1 MRTFKPWRIVH
12 VSLREPLPDLPLD
25 ASSDGVFVV
34 FWDERVP
41 LGQLLIRAPLLPI
54 PSPQLAAVASRIVA
68 PSVAFRTVKDGF
80 APQLPVPERRQPPVE
95 HPVLSQLLALDA
107 PLTALRARAREH
119 VAMTRRR
126 CRSSSARAI
135 GRTLSRQC
143 LSALATLSPAPAEII
158 VVDNDPRSGQTR
170 RVTDQHQGIRYV
182 PEERPGLSAARNAG
196 VLAAT
201 ADIIAFTDDDVIV
214 DAGWVGAIDEAFADP
229 GVTAVTGLVLP
240 AELETAAQY
249 AFQTDVF
256 GWGWEYRALDFD
268 RTFFEATKDVGVPV
282 WRLGA
287 GANMAFRRDAFD
299 RVGLFDERLGA
310 GASGCSEDSELWYRL
325 LAEGHRCRYWPS
337 AVVLHHHRADWE
349 GLRQQMYSY
358 MRGHVAALFVQFER
372 YRHWGNIYRAF
383 VALPVVPGR
392 LAFHTGKRWFARLFY
407 DPRDG
412 TIAQPVVPQVL
423 GAIAGYAYYLRH
435 RGRPSNAAA
444 VQRAET
450 QVPVR

>member
-12 VSLREPLPDLPLD
+12 VSLREPLPDLAPD

-34 FWDERVP
+34 FWDEHIP

-54 PSPQLAAVASRIVA
+54 PSPQLAAVASCIVA

-107 PLTALRARAREH
+107 PLTALRAREH
-119 VAMTRRR
+119 VVTSPSVSVVVCTRNRPD
-126 CRSSSARAI
+126 A
-135 GRTLSRQC
+135 LEKC
-143 LSALATLSPAPAEII
+143 LSALANLSPAPAEII
-158 VVDNDPRSGQTR
+158 VVDNNPRSGQTR
-170 RVTDQHQGIRYV
+170 RVTDQHEGIRYI

-214 DAGWVGAIDEAFADP
+214 DEGWVGAIDEAFADP

-249 AFQTDVF
+249 AFQTDVL
-256 GWGWEYRALDFD
+256 GWGWGYRALDFD
-268 RTFFEATKDVGVPV
+268 RTFFEATKDVGVPA

-337 AVVLHHHRADWE
+337 AVVLHHHRRDWE
-349 GLRQQMYSY
+349 GLRQQLYSY
-358 MRGHVAALFVQFER
+358 TRGHVAALFVQFER
-372 YRHWGNIYRAF
+372 HRHWGNIYRAF
-383 VALPVVPGR
+383 VALPVYLAK
-392 LAFHTGKRWFARLFY
+392 LAFHTSKRWFARRFY

-412 TIAQPVVPQVL
+412 RIEQPVVPQVR

-435 RGRPSNAAA
+435 RGRRSTAVA
-444 VQRAET
+444 VQRAEP
-450 QVPVR
+450 QVPMR

>member
-1 MRTFKPWRIVH
+1 MRRTFKPWRIVH
-12 VSLREPLPDLPLD
+12 ISLREPLPDLPMD
-25 ASSDGVFVV
+25 PSSDGVFVV
-34 FWDERVP
+34 FWDEHVP

-54 PSPQLAAVASRIVA
+54 PAAQLAADAARIVA
-68 PSVAFRTVKDGF
+68 PSIAFYTIRDGF
-80 APQLPVPERRQPPVE
+80 APQLPVPERRQPPIE
-95 HPVLSQLLALDA
+95 HPVLAQLLALDA
-107 PLTALRARAREH
+107 PLAALRAGAREH
-119 VAMTRRR
+119 VVTSPSVSVVVCTRNRPY
-126 CRSSSARAI
+126 A
-135 GRTLSRQC
+135 LEQC
-143 LSALATLSPAPAEII
+143 LSALALLSPAPAEII

-170 RVTDQHQGIRYV
+170 RVTDQHRGIRYI

-214 DAGWVGAIDEAFADP
+214 NEKWVGAIDEAFADL

-256 GWGWEYRALDFD
+256 GWVRGYRAIDFD
-268 RTFFEATKDVGVPV
+268 RTFFEATEDGGVPV
-282 WRLGA
+282 WWLGA
-287 GANMAFRRDAFD
+287 GANMAFRRDAFH

-337 AVVLHHHRADWE
+337 AVVQHHHRADWE
-349 GLRQQMYSY
+349 SLRQQTYSY

-372 YRHWGNIYRAF
+372 YGHWGNIYRAF
-383 VALPVVPGR
+383 VALPLYLAR
-392 LAFHTGKRWFARLFY
+392 LAFRSSKRWLARLFY
-407 DPRDG
+407 NPEDG
-412 TIAQPVVPQVL
+412 KITLPVVPLVL

-435 RGRPSNAAA
+435 RGRPPNGAA

-450 QVPVR
+450 EVPM

>member
-12 VSLREPLPDLPLD
+12 VSLHKPLPDLPPD
-25 ASSDGVFVV
+25 VSSDGVFVV
-34 FWDERVP
+34 FWDEHVP
-41 LGQLLIRAPLLPI
+41 LGELMVRAPLLPI

-68 PSVAFRTVKDGF
+68 TSVAFRTVKHGF
-80 APQLPVPERRQPPVE
+80 APQLPGPDGRQRPVE

-107 PLTALRARAREH
+107 PLSALRARAREH
-119 VAMTRRR
+119 VVTSASVSVVVCTRNRPDALER
-126 CRSSSARAI
+126 
-135 GRTLSRQC
+135 C
-143 LSALATLSPAPAEII
+143 LSALAALAPAPAEII
-158 VVDNDPRSGQTR
+158 VVDNDPRSGQTC
-170 RVTDQHQGIRYV
+170 RVTDQHQGIRYI

-201 ADIIAFTDDDVIV
+201 GDIIAFTDDDVIV
-214 DAGWVGAIDEAFADP
+214 DEGWVGAIDEAFADG

-240 AELETAAQY
+240 AELKTAAQY

-256 GWGWEYRALDFD
+256 GWGRGYRALDFD
-268 RTFFEATKDVGVPV
+268 CTFFEATKDGGVPV

-287 GANMAFRRDAFD
+287 GANMAFRRDAFE

-337 AVVLHHHRADWE
+337 AEVLHHHRAGWE
-349 GLRQQMYSY
+349 GLQQQVYSY

-383 VALPVVPGR
+383 LAVPGYLAR
-392 LAFHTGKRWFARLFY
+392 LAFRASRRWFARLLY
-407 DPRDG
+407 DPQDG
-412 TIAQPVVPQVL
+412 VIALPVVPQVL
-423 GAIAGYAYYLRH
+423 GAFAGYAYYLRH
-435 RGRPSNAAA
+435 RGRQSHAAA